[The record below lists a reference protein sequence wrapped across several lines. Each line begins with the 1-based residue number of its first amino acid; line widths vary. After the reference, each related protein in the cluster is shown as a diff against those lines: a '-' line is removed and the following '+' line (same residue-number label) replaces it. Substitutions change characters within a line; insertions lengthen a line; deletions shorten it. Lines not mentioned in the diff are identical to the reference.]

1 MMLKTQ
7 TTAQNAP
14 GYMSSD
20 IVAQPVSSIHST
32 GSCSDYSGSRTPP
45 KPGELR
51 MTRSHGA
58 QPRTAAG
65 RRPAAV
71 KKRASSRAV
80 SAGPRFIEMSP
91 GTPTIA
97 QTPPVAPTTAQQF
110 AGVPKHV
117 LVAPTIDTQDAQ
129 LAALVQQQKVDHA
142 HFQDIHALLKSLC
155 EHAAYQE
162 VDMQGTKDAA
172 VMMRRELFSVRDGL
186 SSEFKVLNSEL
197 ERSIG
202 KIRDETAQQTG
213 NKLASLEASV
223 LALQASSAASADC
236 TRRMAMYLE
245 ELDGA
250 RPQEG
255 NELASGFQRVIGEI
269 HLVRERVKQFEQMSA
284 AAGAADA
291 ASPPGIATSQ
301 AHAKMLD
308 EIAKKIKTME
318 ETLNLADNS
327 LLAYTSSQAARIDDI
342 CAAATVQDGRIT
354 LWNNTQRRPWAQ
366 LSRCVPSKR
375 GNIQVTPA
383 EYLLHRHIIME
394 IVEAHSELQEDFQLE
409 EVYEA
414 LMDLREAAVEEIR
427 DTLTTVHVPVP
438 KVGLTEPKSATA
450 TM

>member
-1 MMLKTQ
+1 
-7 TTAQNAP
+7 
-14 GYMSSD
+14 
-20 IVAQPVSSIHST
+20 
-32 GSCSDYSGSRTPP
+32 
-45 KPGELR
+45 
-51 MTRSHGA
+51 
-58 QPRTAAG
+58 
-65 RRPAAV
+65 
-71 KKRASSRAV
+71 
-80 SAGPRFIEMSP
+80 MSP

-97 QTPPVAPTTAQQF
+97 QTPLVAPTIAQQF

-197 ERSIG
+197 KRSIS
-202 KIRDETAQQTG
+202 KIRDETAQQTS

-308 EIAKKIKTME
+308 EIAKKLKTMGP
-318 ETLNLADNS
+318 
-327 LLAYTSSQAARIDDI
+327 R
-342 CAAATVQDGRIT
+342 AAACGE
-354 LWNNTQRRPWAQ
+354 
-366 LSRCVPSKR
+366 R
-375 GNIQVTPA
+375 GST
-383 EYLLHRHIIME
+383 
-394 IVEAHSELQEDFQLE
+394 
-409 EVYEA
+409 
-414 LMDLREAAVEEIR
+414 
-427 DTLTTVHVPVP
+427 
-438 KVGLTEPKSATA
+438 
-450 TM
+450 